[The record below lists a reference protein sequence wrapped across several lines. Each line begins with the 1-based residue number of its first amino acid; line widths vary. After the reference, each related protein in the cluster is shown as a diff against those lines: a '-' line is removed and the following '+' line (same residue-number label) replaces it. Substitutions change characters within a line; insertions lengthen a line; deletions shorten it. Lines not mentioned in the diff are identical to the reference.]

1 LLRHARLEWG
11 VEAMH
16 WLLDVHF
23 DEDKT
28 RVWDMDVQK
37 SLNHLRKIALNLA
50 KQFKQRLGLKTSIS
64 GILRRNLF
72 DPNHLVAFLSCF
84 TED

>member
-1 LLRHARLEWG
+1 
-11 VEAMH
+11 MH

-28 RVWDMDVQK
+28 RVRDMDVQK
-37 SLNHLRKIALNLA
+37 SLNILRKIVLNLT
-50 KQFKQRLGLKTSIS
+50 KQFKNRLGLKPSFS

-72 DPNHLVAFLSCF
+72 DPNYLIAFLRCF
-84 TED
+84 AEN

>member
-1 LLRHARLEWG
+1 
-11 VEAMH
+11 MH

-37 SLNHLRKIALNLA
+37 SLNHLRKVALNLA
-50 KQFKQRLGLKTSIS
+50 KQYKQMLGLKIPIS
-64 GILRRNLF
+64 GVFRRNLF
-72 DPNHLVAFLSCF
+72 DPNHLIAFLSCF
-84 TED
+84 ALSQ